1 MEEECKLIDK
11 KYHQNVATNI
21 NNNTVTTTTHMLVLP
36 YKREK
41 VEKLVKPLDNHV
53 KKVLTENRLYLHA
66 YRSKKLGFFFNIK
79 DHKNWN
85 ALMTQ
90 DTL

>member
-11 KYHQNVATNI
+11 QYHQNVATNI
-21 NNNTVTTTTHMLVLP
+21 NNNTVTTATHMLVLP

-53 KKVLTENRLYLHA
+53 RKVLPENHLSTCLQ
-66 YRSKKLGFFFNIK
+66 K
-79 DHKNWN
+79 
-85 ALMTQ
+85 
-90 DTL
+90 